1 MLKPRKPNREEK
13 MDQTNKTKHAKTVI
27 IVLFSAL
34 IIGLAI
40 GIALGIQLYQITITK
55 LGCWQG
61 NVEST
66 NLSVLTVR
74 HQIQSSTKIRTI
86 IDMRNSGLIT
96 IACNC
101 TLYYKNTGG
110 DQIATRSF
118 NVTINAG
125 QTKTETLTVTPID
138 VSEFAGTDL
147 SVFEY

>member
-1 MLKPRKPNREEK
+1 MN
-13 MDQTNKTKHAKTVI
+13 QTDKTKHAKTMI
-27 IVLFSAL
+27 IVLFLAL

-55 LGCWQG
+55 LGFWQG

-66 NLSVLTVR
+66 NLSVLAVR

-86 IDMRNSGLIT
+86 IEMGNSGLTTIT
-96 IACNC
+96 CNC
-101 TLYYKNTGG
+101 TLYYKNTSGE
-110 DQIATRSF
+110 QIATRSF
-118 NVTINAG
+118 NVSINAG
-125 QTKTETLTVTPID
+125 QTKTQTLTVTPID